1 MTEYPLKL
9 EISGSVLEKWQQ
21 AERPSWN
28 DHDRSEDHVYSILD
42 RYKTRVEIR
51 NKEELKTVADSLEY
65 WKESMKQMTTR
76 SDQTGYALERF
87 ADKLVEE
94 ANQE

>member
-1 MTEYPLKL
+1 MTDYPVKL
-9 EISGSVLEKWQQ
+9 EISGSVLEKWQE

-51 NKEELKTVADSLEY
+51 DEEELETVADSLEY
-65 WKESMKQMTTR
+65 WKVSMEQMTTR
-76 SDQTGYALERF
+76 SDQTADALQRF
-87 ADKLVEE
+87 ADKLVKEIDRE
-94 ANQE
+94 